1 MVRGKVAAAAV
12 SEISERFILSNI
24 SRSPKRPPNESTES
38 RNPGTLEHVDT
49 EGDLVN
55 SFDPA
60 LKVLRGSL
68 HPQLIPIRILLR
80 V

>member
-1 MVRGKVAAAAV
+1 MAVEPRVRIFGWY
-12 SEISERFILSNI
+12 EE
-24 SRSPKRPPNESTES
+24 RPPNESTES

-55 SFDPA
+55 SFGPA
-60 LKVLRGSL
+60 LKVLRSSL
-68 HPQLIPIRILLR
+68 HPQLIPIHILR